1 MDIDSDAQPDIV
13 GSVLDMSMV
22 PTQSVD
28 AVFTSHMLEHLYA
41 HEIPVALAEIRRVL
55 KQDALALITVPD
67 LQSVAHLITEDRLCE
82 TVYVSPAG
90 PITPFDMVYGHRGFV
105 GQGRLYMAHR
115 SGFTL
120 TTLVEAFKT
129 AGFGS
134 VIGLR
139 REAGFDLWV
148 LAIPQVID
156 EDLLR
161 ELAMQYF
168 PSWVRSH
175 ETTLGAVLVTP
186 RTDGDGRH

>member
-13 GSVLDMSMV
+13 GSVLDMSMI

-41 HEIPVALAEIRRVL
+41 HEIPVALTETRRVL
-55 KQDALALITVPD
+55 KLDGLALMTVPD
-67 LQSVAHLITEDRLCE
+67 LQAAARMIAEDHLFE
-82 TVYVSPAG
+82 TAYLSPAG
-90 PITPFDMVYGHRGFV
+90 PITPFDMVYSYRGFV
-105 GQGRLYMAHR
+105 GRDRPYMAHH

-120 TTLVEAFKT
+120 TTLVGAFKT

-175 ETTLGAVLVTP
+175 ETTLGAVLVIP
-186 RTDGDGRH
+186 RTDGDGP